1 MCCQENKKEDSC
13 CHSNPTDTCD
23 TKTTSEPY
31 QGKDLRI
38 NSKDIS
44 EGVNRT
50 PNRAMLRAVGFTD
63 ADFKKPMV
71 GIASTWSEVTPCNMH
86 IDKLAIKA
94 KEGARV
100 GGGAPLI
107 FNTIT
112 ISDGI
117 AMGHEGMRYSL
128 PSREIIA
135 DSIETVV
142 GGERL
147 DGVVAI
153 GGCDKNMP
161 GCMIALGRMN
171 LPSIFVYGGTIQA
184 GKKDGKDIDI
194 VSAFEA
200 VGKYNSGEIDEE
212 ELHDIECKACP
223 GAGSCGGMYTANTMA
238 SAIEAMGMALPFNAS
253 TSAISNGKEVESYKA
268 GEQVVKLLE
277 LGIYPKD
284 IMTKKAFEN
293 AITVMMA
300 LGGSTNAFLHL
311 PAIAHSVDVEL
322 NYDDFERVRKRV
334 PHIADLKP
342 SGKYVMQDLSNVG
355 GVPGVMK
362 ILLAK
367 GLLHGDCLTV
377 TGKTIAENLEL
388 VPHLDA
394 HQEIIT
400 DFDKPLKPEGAL
412 YVLKGNLAPDGAV
425 CKMSGLS
432 VKKVTGPA
440 KVFDSEEAA
449 TNALIED
456 KIVEGDV
463 VIIRYQGPKGGPGM
477 PEMLSISAI
486 VIGKGLGGKI
496 AMLTDGR
503 YSGGSHGFVIG
514 HIAPEAQV
522 GGPIGLVKDH
532 DMITIDSTKNLI
544 HIDLSEEELEA
555 RRKEWVM
562 PPYKYTKGVL
572 SKYIRLVTS
581 ADKGAVTD

>member
-1 MCCQENKKEDSC
+1 MCCNDKKNETC
-13 CHSNPTDTCD
+13 CHSEPKDTCD
-23 TKTTSEPY
+23 KTIEETK
-31 QGKDLRI
+31 KDLRI
-38 NSKDIS
+38 NSTDIS

-50 PNRAMLRAVGFTD
+50 PNRAMLRAVGFSD
-63 ADFKKPMV
+63 ADFKKPMIGV
-71 GIASTWSEVTPCNMH
+71 ASTWSEVTPCNMH
-86 IDKLAIKA
+86 IDKLALKA
-94 KEGARV
+94 KEGARQ

-171 LPSIFVYGGTIQA
+171 LPSVFVYGGTIQP
-184 GKKDGKDIDI
+184 GRRNGEDIDI

-200 VGKYNSGEIDEE
+200 VGQYNKGEIDEE

-253 TSAISNGKEVESYKA
+253 TSAIANSKETESKRA
-268 GEQVVKLLE
+268 GAQVVKLLE

-311 PAIAHSVDVEL
+311 PAIAHSVGVEL
-322 NYDDFERVRKRV
+322 TYDDFERVRKRV

-367 GLLHGDCLTV
+367 GLLHGDCITV
-377 TGKTIAENLEL
+377 TGKTIAENLAM
-388 VPHLDA
+388 VPDLDA
-394 HQEIIT
+394 QQEIIT
-400 DFDKPLKPEGAL
+400 DFDNPLKPEGPL

-449 TNALIED
+449 TNALLED
-456 KIVEGDV
+456 RIVEGDV

-486 VIGKGLGGKI
+486 VIGKGLKGKI

-522 GGPIGLVKDH
+522 GGPIALIKDH
-532 DMITIDSTKNLI
+532 DIVTIDSTKNLI
-544 HIDLSEEELEA
+544 EVDLTEEEFKQ
-555 RRKEWVM
+555 RKAEWVM

-572 SKYIRLVTS
+572 SKYIKLVSS
-581 ADKGAVTD
+581 ADKGAVTDS